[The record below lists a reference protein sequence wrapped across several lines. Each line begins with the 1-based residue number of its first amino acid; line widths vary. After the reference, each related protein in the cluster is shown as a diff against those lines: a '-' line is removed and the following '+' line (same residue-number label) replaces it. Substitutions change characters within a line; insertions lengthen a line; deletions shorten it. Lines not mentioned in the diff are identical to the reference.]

1 MQKLALTLFAAESN
15 VFVEIKTHV
24 TIARQL
30 VQFMHVEAPLAI
42 RVSGEWGEN
51 WLRIINR

>member
-1 MQKLALTLFAAESN
+1 MQKLALTLLAAESN